1 MLRRV
6 LVLLFALTLTA
17 SITHAQEEV
26 DLTPIKDNTLY
37 EHESGELSNG
47 AGEALFAGRVG
58 PGQGGTIRRA
68 VIAFDVA
75 SAVPEGVTVSDVVL
89 TLFMSMTGSGTQSTS
104 VHRVTSE
111 WGEGTSDA
119 TGDGGGGG
127 GGVGTESTSG
137 DATWIHTFYD
147 SETWETPGGD
157 FVQTA
162 SATLDVGAVGEYTF
176 TSDGMVAD
184 VQQWLDDPSSNFGWI
199 LIGNEA
205 SNSTSK
211 RFDSRENP
219 TEENRPRLTI
229 TYVIDSSTEQPEHPS
244 TLHLAGNYPNPF
256 VDATT
261 VRFDLERPQ
270 SISLRIYDVLG
281 REVRSNAGDL
291 YLAGPHELAIPAA
304 GLPAGTYLYC
314 LEGTVR
320 TCGRMALLR

>member
-1 MLRRV
+1 MLRCV
-6 LVLLFALTLTA
+6 FVLLFAFSFTA

-26 DLTPIKDNTLY
+26 DLNPIKDNTLY

-47 AGEALFAGRVG
+47 AGEGLFVGRVG
-58 PGQGGTIRRA
+58 PVGGGTIRRA

-75 SAVPEGVTVSDVVL
+75 GTVPEGATVSEVVL
-89 TLFMSMTGSGTQSTS
+89 TLFMSMTASGDQSTS
-104 VHRVTSE
+104 VHRITSD

-119 TGDGGGGG
+119 TGVGGGGG
-127 GGVGTESTSG
+127 GGVGAESTSD

-157 FVQTA
+157 FDGTA
-162 SATLDVGAVGEYTF
+162 SATFDVDAVGEYTF
-176 TSDGMVAD
+176 TSDGMIAD
-184 VQQWLDDPSSNFGWI
+184 VQQWLGDPSSNFGWI

-229 TYVIDSSTEQPEHPS
+229 TYMTGTSTEQPEHPS

-256 VDATT
+256 MDATT
-261 VRFDLERPQ
+261 VRFDLARPQ

-281 REVRSNAGDL
+281 REVRSHPGDL
-291 YLAGPHELAIPAA
+291 YLAGPHELAIPAD
-304 GLPAGTYLYC
+304 GLAAGTYLYC